1 MIDSDPLLFIA
12 KLTWL
17 KLHKLDIVKDTD
29 VIIMKNNMGKPLFHR
44 MEFWRRVIGKYMF
57 PVPPDARLRLRAE
70 GLHGGQVDQFPR
82 PGQGSNQLLPVLTLA
97 AGRPA
102 KDECSHGTASGSTLA
117 GTCSPSG
124 R

>member
-44 MEFWRRVIGKYMF
+44 MEFWRRVIGKY
-57 PVPPDARLRLRAE
+57 
-70 GLHGGQVDQFPR
+70 GCKHIS
-82 PGQGSNQLLPVLTLA
+82 SN
-97 AGRPA
+97 G
-102 KDECSHGTASGSTLA
+102 EASQQRVCFSMR
-117 GTCSPSG
+117 CMK
-124 R
+124 